1 MQLSFRRL
9 TGAFRPLCVRQQS
22 YRVPAQGS
30 CSSPGVVPFDS
41 LKQTTLLGWH
51 HKFASLSS
59 AQTAHTPD
67 QSPEANA
74 EASGL
79 QDDLFRQYVKPSF
92 KAKASRSSSASTLVL
107 DDSQHWIKASLLPA
121 YAWPFLTKL
130 RLAGDEKAQ
139 ADLYSQCSA

>member
-1 MQLSFRRL
+1 MHLKFRQF

-22 YRVPAQGS
+22 YRVSAQFV

-41 LKQTTLLGWH
+41 STPTAHLGWH
-51 HKFASLSS
+51 HHFASLSS
-59 AQTAHTPD
+59 AQTAHSLEEFPD
-67 QSPEANA
+67 ANA

-79 QDDLFRQYVKPSF
+79 QNDLFRQDVRPSF
-92 KAKASRSSSASTLVL
+92 KASRPSSASTFVL

-130 RLAGDEKAQ
+130 RLAGTEKAQ
-139 ADLYSQCSA
+139 ADLYPQSRA